1 MFSFVNMPAIAP
13 AAGGGDFFGGIFPML
28 VIFVIFYLFLIV
40 PQQKKAKEHQKLLN
54 ALKRGDKVLLTGG
67 IYGSVSNVKG
77 DIVEVKIA
85 EGVTVEAAKS
95 AVSAVIVPP
104 APASSTPDIV
114 K

>member
-1 MFSFVNMPAIAP
+1 MLSFVNMPVIAP

-54 ALKRGDKVLLTGG
+54 ALKRGDRVLLTGG
-67 IYGSVSNVKG
+67 LYGSVSNVKG

-95 AVSAVIVPP
+95 AVSTVVTAP
-104 APASSTPDIV
+104 APASAPAQIV

>member
-1 MFSFVNMPAIAP
+1 MPAVAP
-13 AAGGGDFFGGIFPML
+13 ASGGGDFLGGIFPML

-67 IYGSVSNVKG
+67 IYGNVSNVKG

-95 AVSAVIVPP
+95 AVSAVIVPT
-104 APASSTPDIV
+104 APASSAPDIV